1 MKKFIWSLFTTLL
14 IVVCLSAL
22 YLFLPQTF
30 LSLDNRLRDF
40 LFVLRG
46 PIPVSNDVIIIDI
59 DEKSLK
65 AEGQWPWPRKKVAQ
79 LITNLSNAEAGII
92 GLDIVFSEPDQTS
105 PHTIA
110 SLIDY
115 NGSDLE
121 DYDQILADTVAV
133 TPTIGGY
140 FFSFLESNESRA
152 PMVPAV
158 FVEKGLSDQHYILS
172 PSKLVLN
179 VPVIQDSFYSSGF
192 FNNTPDEG
200 GMIRRV
206 PLLMRFNDSLYPS
219 LDLEMFRIYT
229 GAQKVVVNNSI
240 TGVESITVGEV
251 TIPTDRFA
259 RIMVNYHGPAKSF
272 EYISATDILH
282 HNFDSEKIRGKFLLV
297 GTSAVGLSDLRATP
311 FDTLM
316 PGIEVHAN
324 VIENLLSQDFLSL
337 SENAELIDLAAIFVV
352 VSLVITML
360 SFLNVWLIIPF
371 FIALIYSS
379 YLFFN
384 YMLFTKGAV
393 LNILFPLA
401 ALVISF
407 MASLFLDYIFNL
419 RQKQQIMAIFA
430 KKVSKNV
437 MNDLIEHSSEALLHP
452 RNREVT
458 VFFSDIRSFTSIS
471 EQLGNPEY
479 VINLL
484 NRYMTPMVENIN
496 THQGTVDKFI
506 GDAIMAYWN
515 APTLVPEHADKALTS
530 AIEQIELL
538 QIVNVQL
545 KKEFNIAIAIGIGIN
560 TGEATIGEMGSSG
573 RSDYTIIGDN
583 VNLAS
588 RLEGLNKLYGSSIL
602 ISEATRKKLT
612 RTYRL
617 RPVDIVR
624 VKGKKEAIEIFEVLT
639 SLHPASQKESELY
652 EKALSHYRQKELE
665 KALAL
670 FDALEKEYSS
680 VLYRLYIQRIQEALQ
695 KGIDSFDVITTM
707 YTK

>member
-1 MKKFIWSLFTTLL
+1 MKKFLWSLLTTLI
-14 IVVCLSAL
+14 IVISLSAV

-46 PIPVSNDVIIIDI
+46 PVAVTNNVVIIDI
-59 DEKSLK
+59 DEKSLN

-79 LITNLSNAEAGII
+79 LITNLSDADAGII

-115 NGSDLE
+115 NDTDLE
-121 DYDQILADTVAV
+121 DYDQILANTVAV

-140 FFSFLESNESRA
+140 FFSFLESNDTRA

-172 PSKLVLN
+172 PTKLVLN
-179 VPVIQDSFYSSGF
+179 IPIIQEHFYSSGF

-206 PLLMRFNDSLYPS
+206 PLLMRYNDSLYPS

-259 RIMVNYHGPAKSF
+259 RIMVNYHGAAKSF

-282 HNFDSEKIRGKFLLV
+282 HNFDSEKVKGKFILV

-324 VIENLLSQDFLSL
+324 VIENLLSKDFLSL
-337 SENAELIDLAAIFVV
+337 SQNAELIDLLAILIV

-371 FIALIYSS
+371 FIGLIYSS
-379 YLFFN
+379 YLFFD
-384 YMLFTKGAV
+384 YMLFTKGVV

-437 MNDLIEHSSEALLHP
+437 MNDLIEHNSEALLQP
-452 RNREVT
+452 RNREVSI
-458 VFFSDIRSFTSIS
+458 FFSDIRSFTSIS
-471 EQLGNPEY
+471 EQLGKPDY
-479 VINLL
+479 VISML
-484 NRYMTPMVENIN
+484 NQYMTPMVESIN
-496 THQGTVDKFI
+496 TYQGTVDKFI

-515 APTLVPEHADKALTS
+515 APTEVKNHADQAVTS
-530 AIEQIELL
+530 ALEQITLL
-538 QIVNVQL
+538 NSVNIEL
-545 KKEFNIAIAIGIGIN
+545 KKAFNITIAIGIGIN
-560 TGEATIGEMGSSG
+560 TGEVTIGEMGSAG

-602 ISEATRKKLT
+602 ISEATKERLT
-612 RTYRL
+612 HHYRL
-617 RPVDIVR
+617 RTLDIVK
-624 VKGKKEAIEIFEVLT
+624 VKGKEEAIEIFEVLT
-639 SLHPASQKESELY
+639 SLHPVADEELQEY
-652 EKALSHYRQKELE
+652 MRAISHYRRKELKE
-665 KALAL
+665 ALSL
-670 FDALEKEYSS
+670 FSNLDKRYSTI
-680 VLYRLYIQRIQEALQ
+680 LYELYVQRCENALQ
-695 KGIDSFDVITTM
+695 KGLDTFDVVTTM
-707 YTK
+707 LTK